1 MTPVLR
7 PMQPEDVPAV
17 AAMEQATHAHPWRP
31 AHLRDALAAGY
42 AAWILEDDNA
52 GDTAPTCLG
61 YLVAMP
67 GVQEWHLLSIAVA
80 QAAQGQGLA
89 QRLLTR
95 LAQQAQHTNA
105 EWVWLEVREGNA
117 RARHLY
123 ERWGFESVGLR
134 KHYYPGETPGQREHA
149 VVMRWRVPVTEVAHA
164 LD

>member
-7 PMQPEDVPAV
+7 AMQPEDVPAV
-17 AAMEQATHAHPWRP
+17 AAMEQATHPHPWRP

-42 AAWILEDDNA
+42 AAWVLENGA
-52 GDTAPTCLG
+52 GEASAECLG

-80 QAAQGQGLA
+80 QAAQGRGLA
-89 QRLLTR
+89 QRLLAR
-95 LAQQAQHTNA
+95 LAQQAQHTDA

-117 RARHLY
+117 RARRLY

-134 KHYYPGETPGQREHA
+134 KHYYPGDSAGQREHA
-149 VVMRWRVPVTEVAHA
+149 VVMRWRVPAAEVAHA